1 MTKPYTMRGEHHIEQ
16 FPNAENYLHNED
28 YTRQMWWE
36 MPEGES
42 AQKFASGGSV
52 ISQLRKRGK
61 GEKTEFGQPK
71 TDFGSHPAHKIPGI
85 HIITAETGEPVFT
98 GEK

>member
-1 MTKPYTMRGEHHIEQ
+1 MADKPYTMRGEQHLEP
-16 FPNAENYLHNED
+16 FPNAEDSLHNED

-52 ISQLRKRGK
+52 ISQLRKRKSNGK
-61 GEKTEFGQPK
+61 SEGG
-71 TDFGSHPAHKIPGI
+71 FGSHPAHKIPGI
-85 HIITAETGEPVFT
+85 HIVTAETGEPTFT
-98 GEK
+98 GER

>member
-1 MTKPYTMRGEHHIEQ
+1 MADKPYTMRGEHHIEQ
-16 FPNAENYLHNED
+16 FPNAEDYLHNED

-52 ISQLRKRGK
+52 ISQLRNRKSEGK
-61 GEKTEFGQPK
+61 SEGG
-71 TDFGSHPAHKIPGI
+71 FGSHPAHKIPGI
-85 HIITAETGEPVFT
+85 HIVTAETGEPVFT
-98 GEK
+98 GER

>member
-1 MTKPYTMRGEHHIEQ
+1 MADKPYTMRGEHHIEQ
-16 FPNAENYLHNED
+16 FPNAEDYLHNED

-52 ISQLRKRGK
+52 ISQLRKRGSAGK
-61 GEKTEFGQPK
+61 DNGG
-71 TDFGSHPAHKIPGI
+71 FGSHPAHKIPGI
-85 HIITAETGEPVFT
+85 HIVTAETGEPTFT
-98 GEK
+98 GER